1 MARYSVINVYFPKN
15 NFINNI
21 IFYEIKSTTAGH
33 QYYLCT
39 FTRKIMCAF
48 IIVLLKDI
56 NQGAKTFLF
65 IAVNLMW
72 LAYVVLGNPL
82 KTKMT
87 RIVSVINEVSYIGL
101 VIA

>member
-1 MARYSVINVYFPKN
+1 MARYSVLNVYFPKN

-21 IFYEIKSTTAGH
+21 IFYEIKSSTAGH

-39 FTRKIMCAF
+39 FTRKIMCAL
-48 IIVLLKDI
+48 IIVLHNNI
-56 NQGAKTFLF
+56 NQGTKTFLY
-65 IAVNLMW
+65 IAVNLVW

-82 KTKMT
+82 KTKTT